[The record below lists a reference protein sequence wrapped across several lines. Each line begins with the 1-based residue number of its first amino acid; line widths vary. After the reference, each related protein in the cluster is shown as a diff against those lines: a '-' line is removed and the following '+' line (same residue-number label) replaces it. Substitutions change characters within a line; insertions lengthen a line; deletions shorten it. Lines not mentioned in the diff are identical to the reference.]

1 MIVSMER
8 KITIEELIEEIELQ
22 QWEFGCN
29 GFEITECINGKEKK
43 YSLDGLSIDIED
55 GYIMFYHGENYLEGC
70 FLQMMLSEWI
80 KSVDYDKIDNLIH
93 VTIKT
98 KYGNVYIKAL

>member
-1 MIVSMER
+1 MIATMER
-8 KITIEELIEEIELQ
+8 EITIEELIEEIELQ

-29 GFEITECINGKEKK
+29 GFEITECINGKVKK

-55 GYIMFYHGENYLEGC
+55 ELFMFYHGENYLEGC
-70 FLQMMLSEWI
+70 FLRMMLSEWI
-80 KSVDYDKIDNLIH
+80 NSVNYERIDNLIH
-93 VTIKT
+93 ATINT